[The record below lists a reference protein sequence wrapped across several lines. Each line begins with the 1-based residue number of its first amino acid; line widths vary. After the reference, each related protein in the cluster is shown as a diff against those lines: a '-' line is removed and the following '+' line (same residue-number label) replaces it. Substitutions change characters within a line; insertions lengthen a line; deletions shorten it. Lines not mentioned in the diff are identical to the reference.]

1 MGKISVLLRIVIVTF
16 LAGLTRAQDDPCP
29 NSTYISNLSR
39 LKSYVYCSYDR
50 WIRPVRQNNEAVPVK
65 LWFVLKRIDFDDK
78 KDILK
83 VFNIFVMVWT
93 DEHMKWDPSKF
104 GDIKDFRVS
113 SYSVWTPD
121 IGVYTSADQTA
132 FNPYLRPS
140 VCRVSNTG
148 EVLCAPPVTHTTTC
162 AADLRRWPYDTHK
175 CGLVLGSWSHSGEEL
190 NLSLREPSIYL
201 GQYNMNREWHL
212 VSMRAYKEVETYGSN
227 NTYPSVTYEFVLQR
241 HSGSYAAIAVMP
253 AVVLM
258 LLTLLTYWMKADHAD
273 RLILSLL
280 SLFSH
285 FVFLQY
291 LGNMLPSNGDQVPL
305 LMTFYRDS
313 MLLATTAL
321 MATLV
326 MRGLGRNS
334 LAAPVWV
341 SDLSSRVLQNRF
353 GQVLV
358 FHSLDPKAA
367 AAVSEASGGEG
378 AGLVEGAAATSGW
391 NTFTTLLNLLL
402 FILTLLTY
410 FILLVGFIP

>member
-1 MGKISVLLRIVIVTF
+1 RYPAYSECVYPLCWCVLTT
-16 LAGLTRAQDDPCP
+16 AGLTRAQDDPCP

-65 LWFVLKRIDFDDK
+65 LWFALKRIDFVVVITEYVQNVHRLLEYRPHIDVSLTCEHDPK
-78 KDILK
+78 LQEYCVPETNKPMIL
-83 VFNIFVMVWT
+83 NG
-93 DEHMKWDPSKF
+93 P
-104 GDIKDFRVS
+104 
-113 SYSVWTPD
+113 
-121 IGVYTSADQTA
+121 TSGNREGSDQ
-132 FNPYLRPS
+132 
-140 VCRVSNTG
+140 
-148 EVLCAPPVTHTTTC
+148 
-162 AADLRRWPYDTHK
+162 
-175 CGLVLGSWSHSGEEL
+175 
-190 NLSLREPSIYL
+190 IYL

-273 RLILSLL
+273 RLIISLL

-285 FVFLQY
+285 FVFLQF